1 MSTLK
6 TALALAA
13 GLALA
18 LPVLADVTPTAKT
31 APKTASGKPDPATEA
46 KMKKTDCF
54 TCHSVAKKVIGP
66 AYKDVAKKY
75 KGDPAAEAKLVL
87 KVKNGGSGVWGAIP
101 MAAHPNISDADLHAM
116 VRWVLAQK

>member
-6 TALALAA
+6 SALALAA
-13 GLALA
+13 GVALA
-18 LPVLADVTPTAKT
+18 LPLLADVTATTAT
-31 APKTASGKPDPATEA
+31 AAKSHSIKADPATEA

-75 KGDPAAEAKLVL
+75 KGDPSAEGKLVL